1 MLGNR
6 QFYHETVRNIII
18 GFGTLFNDIHVVRK
32 NNSGVLTQSMK
43 VPLAYGPKQK
53 WLARLD
59 QDAGLDSKV
68 AITLPRLGF
77 EIQNLTYD
85 PARKLN
91 RVQKFKKVKSS
102 ANNANKLDTQFM
114 PVPYNLNIQLY
125 AMAKQSDDALQI
137 VEQILPY
144 FQPDYTLTIK
154 DMEDMGIARDIPIVL
169 NSINYEDSYRGDYTE
184 RRAIMYTLDF
194 TTKFYLYGPVTSSKV
209 IKTVQ
214 VDQYADLPSTAPK
227 REQRYTVTPNPTS
240 ADADDDFG
248 FNETTSFYQDA
259 KNYDEESGE
268 DKLNQE

>member
-32 NNSGVLTQSMK
+32 NNSGVITQSMK

-77 EIQNLTYD
+77 EIQNMTYD

-102 ANNANKLDTQFM
+102 ASNADKLDTQFM
-114 PVPYNLNIQLY
+114 PVPYNLNLELY
-125 AMAKQSDDALQI
+125 AMAKQSEDALQI
-137 VEQILPY
+137 VEQVLPF

-169 NSINYEDSYRGDYTE
+169 NSINYADDYRGDFQT
-184 RRAIMYTLDF
+184 RRSIIYTLAF
-194 TTKFYLYGPVTSSKV
+194 TVKFYLYGPVTSSKV

-214 VDQYADLPSTAPK
+214 VDQYTDMPTAAPK

-248 FNETTSFYQDA
+248 FTTTISQFEDGKKYNTTTDS
-259 KNYDEESGE
+259 DE
-268 DKLNQE
+268 

>member
-1 MLGNR
+1 MK
-6 QFYHETVRNIII
+6 FKII
-18 GFGTLFNDIHVVRK
+18 
-32 NNSGVLTQSMK
+32 
-43 VPLAYGPKQK
+43 
-53 WLARLD
+53 
-59 QDAGLDSKV
+59 
-68 AITLPRLGF
+68 
-77 EIQNLTYD
+77 TYD

-102 ANNANKLDTQFM
+102 ASDSNKLDTQFM

-125 AMAKQSDDALQI
+125 AMAKNSDDALQM

-154 DMEDMGIARDIPIVL
+154 DMPEMGVARDIPIVL
-169 NSINYEDSYRGDYTE
+169 NSINYEDSYKGDYAE

-214 VDQYADLPSTAPK
+214 VDQYTDLPDVSPT
-227 REQRYTVTPNPTS
+227 REQRYTATPNPTS

-248 FNETTSFYQDA
+248 FNETTSYYQDA
-259 KNYDEESGE
+259 KNYDTETGE
-268 DKLNQE
+268 DK